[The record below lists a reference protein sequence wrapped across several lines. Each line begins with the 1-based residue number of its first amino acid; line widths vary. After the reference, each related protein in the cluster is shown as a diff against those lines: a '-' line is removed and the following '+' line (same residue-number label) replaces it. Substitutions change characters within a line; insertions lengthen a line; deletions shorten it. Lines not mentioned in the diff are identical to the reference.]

1 MKIADIITAIKPIH
15 IIGQMDKEQ
24 DILHLLTDSR
34 ELKEKGEGQT
44 SEVLFFALK
53 TAKNDGANY
62 IPELYEKGV
71 RAFVLTNGQW
81 LTANSQWVMDHND
94 AVFVIVTDVLN
105 ALPGP
110 IKTAIVAGGGFV
122 TLFGLLYPVVEQFI
136 TKWGVLMSQLG
147 LSSGIFST
155 ASAFLPLICTPSAE
169 LPNSSISL
177 ACNKPSIRISSGR
190 VSLPF

>member
-1 MKIADIITAIKPIH
+1 MKIADLITAIKPIH

-105 ALPGP
+105 ALQDLAADVRSRFRGTV
-110 IKTAIVAGGGFV
+110 IGITGSNGKTVVKEWLYQLLLPSQKIVRS
-122 TLFGLLYPVVEQFI
+122 PVAQRR
-136 TKWGVLMSQLG
+136 LHRH
-147 LSSGIFST
+147 
-155 ASAFLPLICTPSAE
+155 PLA
-169 LPNSSISL
+169 
-177 ACNKPSIRISSGR
+177 
-190 VSLPF
+190 